1 MKQLQGF
8 ELITNTEPI
17 RMSVHGKTVNELFLN
32 CLRGMAEIMK
42 PAVLTTG
49 ARAKKVT
56 QSLRVEAVD
65 LNTLLVQFLSETIGL
80 SDINSL
86 IFTHATF
93 KDIGDN
99 FLEGEIS
106 GVPAGEIAR
115 EIKAISYQD
124 VDIRR
129 NAKSGLYETTLVF
142 EV

>member
-8 ELITNTEPI
+8 ELMTNTEPI
-17 RMSVHGKTVNELFLN
+17 RMSVHGKTVAELFLN

-42 PAVLTTG
+42 PAALTAG

-56 QSLRVEAVD
+56 QTMRVEAVD
-65 LNTLLVQFLSETIGL
+65 LNTLLVEFLSETIGL
-80 SDINSL
+80 SDINNL

-106 GVPAGEIAR
+106 GVPAGEIER
-115 EIKAISYQD
+115 EIKAVSYQD

-129 NAKSGLYETTLVF
+129 NPKSGFYETTLVF